1 MYYAIISEDVADS
14 NELRQQTR
22 PAHLQRLLDL
32 KQQGRLFAAGPN
44 PAIDAEDPGAA
55 GFSGSLVIAEFA
67 NLEDARSWADADP
80 YLAAGVYASVVVKP
94 YKIVLP

>member
-1 MYYAIISEDVADS
+1 MYYAIISEDVVDS
-14 NELRQQTR
+14 SALRQQTR
-22 PAHLQRLLDL
+22 PAHLERLIEL

-44 PAIDAEDPGAA
+44 PAIDAEDPGVA

-67 NLEDARSWADADP
+67 SLEDARNWADADP
-80 YLAAGVYASVVVKP
+80 YQAAGVYASVVVKP